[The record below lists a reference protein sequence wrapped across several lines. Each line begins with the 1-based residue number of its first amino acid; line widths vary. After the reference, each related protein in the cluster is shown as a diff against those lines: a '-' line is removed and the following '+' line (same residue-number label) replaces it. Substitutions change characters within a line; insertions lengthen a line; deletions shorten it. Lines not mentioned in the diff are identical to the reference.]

1 MLQGK
6 SKIELFDAI
15 TGKKTF
21 EHEEHNMITNAY
33 KKAYETIM
41 SKVILTDD
49 FSAMYKYYPR
59 DFSKGI
65 LLLNSTQ
72 TADANNFV
80 PKGNLVGYASSN
92 GYSGSSTMRGSFNT
106 SESVPLSNPSGYK
119 YVWDFTTNQANGTI
133 NTLALTPSN
142 TMYTDNLNIATTS
155 SPTILTDKTFS
166 DETGDNYYQYYYNAG
181 AYGFTKYTL
190 KSTIP
195 YLSTTSRYASITY
208 TFPDYNYGFS
218 NIVHYAGYVYLIL
231 KKTSDSKWYVVKSDT
246 SGNIVS
252 TTLLNTTLSVAYFG
266 VVGNYIIYSGGLSSG
281 TVTLKVFD
289 MSAGLYMNDI
299 TFTIVNGNTPT
310 YFYNIGTSLL
320 IGYNNFT
327 NGYYSVL
334 IDENLNLMKITDE
347 ISSYGWM
354 SSNRIGN
361 CIGNAPIVL
370 GSSAISIA
378 PFTMFTIN
386 NLQTTVNK
394 TSANTMK
401 ISYSLT
407 WIKQF

>member
-21 EHEEHNMITNAY
+21 EHEEHNMIT
-33 KKAYETIM
+33 KAYEKAYGTIM
-41 SKVILTDD
+41 SKIAITDD

-133 NTLALTPSN
+133 NTLALTPNN
-142 TMYTDNLNIATTS
+142 TMSADNLNIATTS

-166 DETGDNYYQYYYNAG
+166 DEAGDNYYQYYYSAG
-181 AYGFTKYTL
+181 VYGFTKYTL

-195 YLSTTSRYASITY
+195 YLSTTSRYSSVTY
-208 TFPDYNYGFS
+208 TFTDCNNGLG
-218 NIVHYAGYVYLIL
+218 NIVYYGGYVYLVL
-231 KKTSDSKWYVVKSDT
+231 KKTSDSKWYIVKSDT

-252 TTLLNTTLSVAYFG
+252 TTLINTTLSVACFG
-266 VVGNYIIYSGGLSSG
+266 IVENYIIYNGGYSSP
-281 TVTLKVFD
+281 TVTLKVFN
-289 MSAGLYMNDI
+289 MSTGAYASDI
-299 TFTIVNGNTPT
+299 TFTVSNGNAPNC
-310 YFYNIGTSLL
+310 FYNIGTSLL
-320 IGYNNFT
+320 VSYNNST
-327 NGYYSVL
+327 SNYYNVL
-334 IDENLNLMKITDE
+334 IDENLNLMKIADDINE
-347 ISSYGWM
+347 YGWM
-354 SSNRIGN
+354 NGNRTGN
-361 CIGNAPIVL
+361 YIGNAPIVL

-386 NLQTTVNK
+386 NLATAVSK

-407 WIKQF
+407 WS